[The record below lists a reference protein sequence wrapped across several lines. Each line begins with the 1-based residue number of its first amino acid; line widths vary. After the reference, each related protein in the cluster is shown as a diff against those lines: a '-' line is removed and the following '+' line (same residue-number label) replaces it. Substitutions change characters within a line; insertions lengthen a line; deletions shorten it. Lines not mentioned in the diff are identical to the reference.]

1 MTGGQTG
8 RPPAYRGRM
17 TELLSPDAT
26 LALAGMCKNAGKTT
40 VLNRLL
46 AELGQEG
53 RKVALTSIGRDGETE
68 DVATGTHKPR
78 IYVEEGTLFATASD
92 LLGNCDTS
100 TEILA
105 MSGVSTPM
113 GEVVV
118 CRARSGGFL
127 DLAGPSMNQQ
137 LVQLSE
143 QFRQFGPDKILVDG
157 AISRKSLCSRR
168 VADEVILCTGA
179 SYHRDV
185 DVVVADTAYIA
196 ELLQLPEAAEDQQ
209 EGQRQAV
216 DAAGRQ
222 KGQAGEDAKK
232 AWRDRLLLARREM
245 GEGGKLLVLGEDGV
259 WQAPGRGEKLV
270 DVLRDKQYQ
279 KCQYFW
285 LEGAVT
291 DAMLRPLLLSNV
303 PLEDRV
309 FVVEDSSK
317 LLLGEDTYRKLGRRG
332 GCIRVLWRIYL
343 RAVTVNPFSA
353 YGNHF
358 DGKELKGKMQAA
370 VELPVLDVKEEKDD
384 FIDL

>member
-1 MTGGQTG
+1 MTGEGIEKN
-8 RPPAYRGRM
+8 REFRGRI
-17 TELLSPDAT
+17 TELLSPQAT

-40 VLNRLL
+40 VLNRVL
-46 AELGQEG
+46 AELAQEG
-53 RKVALTSIGRDGETE
+53 KTVALTSIGRDGETE

-78 IYVEEGTLFATASD
+78 IYVEEGTVFATASG
-92 LLGNCDTS
+92 LLANCDTS

-105 MSGVSTPM
+105 LSGVSTPM
-113 GEVVV
+113 GEVVL

-137 LVQLSE
+137 LVALSE

-185 DVVVADTAYIA
+185 DVVVSDTAYIA
-196 ELLQLPEAAEDQQ
+196 ELLQLPEASGELSM
-209 EGQRQAV
+209 RQP
-216 DAAGRQ
+216 GRQ
-222 KGQAGEDAKK
+222 NSGCPGGLDEGSFRE
-232 AWRDRLLLARREM
+232 AWRDSLIRARREA
-245 GEGGKLLVLGEDGV
+245 GEGNKLLVFAEDGT
-259 WQAPGRGEKLV
+259 WRAPGRGERLV
-270 DVLRDKQYQ
+270 DVLRDKRWQG
-279 KCQYFW
+279 CRYFW

-291 DAMLRPLLLSNV
+291 DALLRPLLLSNV
-303 PLEDRV
+303 PLEGRV
-309 FVVEDSSK
+309 FVAEDSSK
-317 LLLGEDTYRKLGRRG
+317 LLLGEDTYRKLGRKG
-332 GCIRVLWRIYL
+332 GRMRVLWQIHL

-358 DGKELKGKMQAA
+358 DRKELKEKMQAA

-384 FIDL
+384 FVDL